1 MYLNKVENK
10 EFIMEVVQFMFNYC
24 IVDNVLE
31 IGCQFVMICELD
43 NDCICVNLDKLV
55 FFYGFGDFWVL
66 QNYYEVMKERF
77 LDGDI
82 KLLWDKDIRYVF
94 VLDMLE
100 KVVKMV
106 WEWIEEY
113 LRDLE
118 EVESIC

>member
-1 MYLNKVENK
+1 ML
-10 EFIMEVVQFMFNYC
+10 NYC